1 MSTVPP
7 VLPARALQ
15 RVLAI
20 ARVDGWIIVL
30 IAGLSALVS
39 LIQGQAV
46 LTVATWLVVLAGTG
60 ELHGRNRL
68 LRHDPRGL
76 AWMIGAQLVLLAII
90 WGYAWYR
97 WQYFDPA
104 VLWAELP
111 GFAQAKLD
119 HDLLAAGLD
128 PELDRPLVLEL
139 MNTLTCTV
147 LALVSLVFQ
156 GGLACYYAAQHG
168 RVRQALAEQQAASP
182 ARPL

>member
-1 MSTVPP
+1 MPP
-7 VLPARALQ
+7 VLPARALS
-15 RVLAI
+15 RVLAV
-20 ARVDGWIIVL
+20 ARVDGWSVVI
-30 IAGLSALVS
+30 IAGLGGLVS
-39 LIQGQAV
+39 LVQGQGA
-46 LTVATWLVVLAGTG
+46 LTAAALLVVGTGAG

-68 LRHDPRGL
+68 LRRDPRGL
-76 AWMIGAQLVLLAII
+76 AWMIGAQLVLLAVI

-104 VLWAELP
+104 ALWAELP
-111 GFAQAKLD
+111 GFAQAKMD

-147 LALVSLVFQ
+147 LALVSFGFQ
-156 GGLACYYAAQHG
+156 GGLACYYAAHHS